1 MVTNLNSWAFKF
13 RATRRRAASWPARRP
28 RSASAS
34 DSESM
39 LASQVQVGHLDL
51 ESLVPIALRS
61 LALQVPLT

>member
-1 MVTNLNSWAFKF
+1 MVTNLNSWAFKL

-28 RSASAS
+28 RSAG

-39 LASQVQVGHLDL
+39 LASQVQVGHRDL